1 MPIVFNGTTLNWNTH
16 TIVFN
21 GTTVSSPT
29 ATGLVKFGTTDVFGV
44 SNFSSNTVMF
54 AFSLA
59 PDSNNLENAVTT
71 ITNSHGAAFVSKGYT
86 QGPGTDSTYTFVLRT
101 GYRMVTSDGTFT
113 GNNSTSH
120 YLYEGHSVTGA
131 DTSHNGG
138 TDVSL
143 QRDNGI

>member
-1 MPIVFNGTTLNWNTH
+1 MPISFNGTTLNWHTH

-21 GTTVSSPT
+21 GTTVSSPN

-44 SNFSSNTVMF
+44 SNFSSNTVLL

-86 QGPGTDSTYTFVLRT
+86 QGPGQDSVYTFVLRT

-120 YLYEGHSVTGA
+120 YLYEGQSVTGA
-131 DTSHNGG
+131 DTAHNGD
-138 TDVSL
+138 TSVSL
-143 QRDNGI
+143 RRDNGI

>member
-1 MPIVFNGTTLNWNTH
+1 MPISFNGTTLNWHTH

-21 GTTVSSPT
+21 GTTVSSPN

-44 SNFSSNTVMF
+44 SNFSPETTLLNFT
-54 AFSLA
+54 LA

-86 QGPGTDSTYTFVLRT
+86 TGPGSDSRYTFVLRT

-120 YLYEGHSVTGA
+120 FLFEGQSVTGA
-131 DTSHNGG
+131 DTSHNGS
-138 TDVSL
+138 TTVSL
-143 QRDNGI
+143 RRDNGI